1 MTIYLGKNEYL
12 SASVTDDNLM
22 SISIKAKK
30 NANSYILVSSKIDLH
45 DLEGL
50 ISFLVANKI
59 KILDKGL

>member
-1 MTIYLGKNEYL
+1 MKIYLGKNEYL